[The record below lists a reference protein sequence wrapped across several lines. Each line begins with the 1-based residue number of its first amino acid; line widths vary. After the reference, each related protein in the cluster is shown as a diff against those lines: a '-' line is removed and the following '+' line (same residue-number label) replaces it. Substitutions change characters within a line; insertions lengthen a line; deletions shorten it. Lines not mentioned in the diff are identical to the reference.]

1 MSNDDIPNPL
11 KEMTMTQLLY
21 EHYGLDWIKYV
32 IDMHRHLLPSLDKF
46 LPKED
51 PIRNKKIAIFRYEI
65 IARFCHFA
73 ESLGAL
79 IRAFYLIKKDKSSS
93 TSLTNEHPIQI
104 LDLVS
109 KYYPGDIPKFYEEL
123 KTDIGD
129 QNLIKIFGYD
139 YIDNT
144 QHYNIITNSIK
155 NIKKILN
162 DEISPC
168 YLYLKESYNAYKHGY
183 RIWPAIEYGFNSEF
197 ILYRDKYSSSTLSF
211 PDITSWN
218 EFKEKYVIMTHDIA
232 LDAITNHLSQ
242 YCLDLFFLIRDNNK
256 EIFNHI
262 GGKNY
267 SETLKLK
274 IIDDNLKLQNVQMVR
289 NTN

>member
-21 EHYGLDWIKYV
+21 EHYGLDSIKYV
-32 IDMHRHLLPSLDKF
+32 IDMHRHLLPSLEN
-46 LPKED
+46 LLLKED

-93 TSLTNEHPIQI
+93 TSLTNEHPTQI

-109 KYYPGDIPKFYEEL
+109 KYNPGDIPKFYEEL
-123 KTDIGD
+123 KTNIGD
-129 QNLIKIFGYD
+129 ENLIIIFGYD
-139 YIDNT
+139 YIDKT
-144 QHYNIITNSIK
+144 QYYNIISNSIK

-162 DEISPC
+162 DEIYPC

-183 RIWPAIEYGFNSEF
+183 RIWPAIEYGLNSEL
-197 ILYRDKYSSSTLSF
+197 ILYRDKYSSNTLSF
-211 PDITSWN
+211 PDVTSWK
-218 EFKEKYVIMTHDIA
+218 EFKDKYIIMTHDSA
-232 LDAITNHLSQ
+232 LDAITNNLSQ

-256 EIFNHI
+256 EIFDHI
-262 GGKNY
+262 NGKNP
-267 SETLKLK
+267 SKTLNLK
-274 IIDDNLKLQNVQMVR
+274 FIDDNLKLNSVQI
-289 NTN
+289 TKIAE

>member
-1 MSNDDIPNPL
+1 MSNDNVPNPL

-21 EHYGLDWIKYV
+21 DHYELDSIKYV
-32 IDMHRHLLPSLDKF
+32 IDMHRHLLRSLDNI

-73 ESLGAL
+73 EALGAL
-79 IRAFYLIKKDKSSS
+79 IRAFYLVKKDKSPS
-93 TSLTNEHPIQI
+93 TSLTNKHPLQI

-123 KTDIGD
+123 KTNIDD
-129 QNLIKIFGYD
+129 ENLIKIFGYD
-139 YIDNT
+139 YIDKT
-144 QHYNIITNSIK
+144 QHYNIISNSIK

-183 RIWPAIEYGFNSEF
+183 RIWPAIEYNVNSEL
-197 ILYRDKYSSSTLSF
+197 IIYRDKYSSSTLSF

-218 EFKEKYVIMTHDIA
+218 EFKDKYVIMTDDPS
-232 LDAITNHLSQ
+232 LDVITNNLSQ
-242 YCLDLFFLIRDNNK
+242 YCLDLFFLLRDNNK
-256 EIFNHI
+256 EVFNRI
-262 GGKNY
+262 SGKNH

-274 IIDDNLKLQNVQMVR
+274 ILDDNLKLKNIQMVR
-289 NTN
+289 NH

>member
-21 EHYGLDWIKYV
+21 EHYGLDSIKYV
-32 IDMHRHLLPSLDKF
+32 IDMHRHLLPSLEK
-46 LPKED
+46 LLLKED
-51 PIRNKKIAIFRYEI
+51 PIRKKKIAIFRYEI

-93 TSLTNEHPIQI
+93 TSLTNEHPTQI

-109 KYYPGDIPKFYEEL
+109 KYSPSDIPKFYEEL
-123 KTDIGD
+123 KTNIGD
-129 QNLIKIFGYD
+129 ENLIKIFGYD
-139 YIDNT
+139 YIDKT
-144 QHYNIITNSIK
+144 QYYNIISNSIK

-183 RIWPAIEYGFNSEF
+183 RIWPAIEYGLNSEL

-211 PDITSWN
+211 PDVTSWN
-218 EFKEKYVIMTHDIA
+218 EFKDKYIIMTHDSA
-232 LDAITNHLSQ
+232 LDAITNNLSQ
-242 YCLDLFFLIRDNNK
+242 YCLNLFFLIRDNNK
-256 EIFNHI
+256 EIFDHI
-262 GGKNY
+262 NGKNT
-267 SETLKLK
+267 SKTLNLK
-274 IIDDNLKLQNVQMVR
+274 FIDDNLKLNSVQI
-289 NTN
+289 TKIAE